1 MTSDDSSPPRGV
13 VVPMWMIGIIGGG
26 LLMAGG
32 WASSTILDV
41 RDQTAIL
48 TEKMRVIETDA
59 TRQTLPL
66 AVARLEAK
74 LDAMSSELAAVRE
87 DIRRV
92 RPSLDVR
99 GSADGRR

>member
-1 MTSDDSSPPRGV
+1 
-13 VVPMWMIGIIGGG
+13 MWAVAIIGSAI
-26 LLMAGG
+26 LMVGA
-32 WASSTILDV
+32 WMSSTILDV

-99 GSADGRR
+99 GSDGRR

>member
-1 MTSDDSSPPRGV
+1 MTSDESSSPRGV
-13 VVPMWMIGIIGGG
+13 VVPMWAVTIIGGA
-26 LLMAGG
+26 LLMVGA
-32 WASSTILDV
+32 WMSSTILDV
-41 RDQTAIL
+41 RDQAAIL
-48 TEKMRVIETDA
+48 GEKVRVIETDA

-99 GSADGRR
+99 GSDGRR

>member
-1 MTSDDSSPPRGV
+1 
-13 VVPMWMIGIIGGG
+13 MWMIGIIGGG

-41 RDQTAIL
+41 RDQAAIL
-48 TEKMRVIETDA
+48 GEKVRVIETDA

-99 GSADGRR
+99 GSDGRR

>member
-1 MTSDDSSPPRGV
+1 MTSDESSPRGV
-13 VVPMWMIGIIGGG
+13 VVPMWAVAIIGSAI
-26 LLMAGG
+26 LMVGA
-32 WASSTILDV
+32 WMSSTILDV
-41 RDQTAIL
+41 RDQAAIL
-48 TEKMRVIETDA
+48 GEKVRVIETDA

-99 GSADGRR
+99 GSDGRR

>member
-1 MTSDDSSPPRGV
+1 MTIDDSSPPRGV

-99 GSADGRR
+99 GSDGRR

>member
-1 MTSDDSSPPRGV
+1 MTTDESSSRGV
-13 VVPMWMIGIIGGG
+13 VVPMWVIGIIGSA
-26 LLMAGG
+26 LLMVGA
-32 WASSTILDV
+32 WMSSTILDV

-48 TEKMRVIETDA
+48 AEKMRVIETD
-59 TRQTLPL
+59 TSRQTLPL

-74 LDAMSSELAAVRE
+74 LDAMSSELSAVRE

-99 GSADGRR
+99 GSDGRR

>member
-99 GSADGRR
+99 SSDGRR

>member
-99 GSADGRR
+99 GSDGRR